1 MLRQTGL
8 SMFSTSV
15 LLSQAVARLVVRI
28 VIETLETQDRVTLCL
43 SGGSTPREL
52 YSLLACEPY
61 CYQIPWEK
69 VYIFWGDERCVPVS
83 ESDNH
88 YRMAMDLFLSK
99 VPIPSENIHRMS
111 VEISNPDEVAQKYE
125 SDLKEFFSLSGMLI
139 PQFDLIFL
147 GMGSD
152 GHTASLFPETMALK
166 EETRWVVSN
175 FVPCRGLT
183 RLTLT
188 FPILNQGRNI
198 VFLVSG
204 SNKAAMLRIV
214 LQGSQHSSFL
224 PAELI
229 RPKFGQ
235 LMWFVDQDAGSQLDG
250 IEEVHLA

>member
-1 MLRQTGL
+1 M
-8 SMFSTSV
+8 
-15 LLSQAVARLVVRI
+15 
-28 VIETLETQDRVTLCL
+28 
-43 SGGSTPREL
+43 
-52 YSLLACEPY
+52 
-61 CYQIPWEK
+61 
-69 VYIFWGDERCVPVS
+69 
-83 ESDNH
+83 
-88 YRMAMDLFLSK
+88 
-99 VPIPSENIHRMS
+99 
-111 VEISNPDEVAQKYE
+111 
-125 SDLKEFFSLSGMLI
+125 
-139 PQFDLIFL
+139 
-147 GMGSD
+147 
-152 GHTASLFPETMALK
+152 
-166 EETRWVVSN
+166 SN